1 LGWASIDAG
10 EADDDAFTLGI
21 GAENQF
27 ATAPLSVFGG
37 YDRTEFDTFDI
48 ASSEFRIGQSY
59 NWGGSLKERD
69 RNGAS
74 LSSLSSLLRALGA
87 S

>member
-1 LGWASIDAG
+1 
-10 EADDDAFTLGI
+10 
-21 GAENQF
+21 
-27 ATAPLSVFGG
+27 VFGG

-59 NWGGSLKERD
+59 NWGGSRKERD

-74 LSSLSSLLRALGA
+74 LSGLSSLLRALGA